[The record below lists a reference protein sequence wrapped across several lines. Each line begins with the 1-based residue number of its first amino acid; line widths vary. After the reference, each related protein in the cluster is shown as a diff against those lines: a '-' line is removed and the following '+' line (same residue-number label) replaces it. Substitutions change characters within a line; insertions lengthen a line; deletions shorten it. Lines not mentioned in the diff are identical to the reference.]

1 MLIVYQVGRII
12 LEAWH
17 LLLESS
23 VYVLFGLVAAGLFR
37 IWLRPETVTRH
48 LGGGRFRSVFKAAL
62 LGLPMPLC
70 SCGVLPAVVGLKKQG
85 ANNGAATAFMISTPE
100 TGVDSIAVTYALMD
114 PVMTVAR
121 PVSALATAV
130 AAGTAENAWFRP
142 ENQPTTPPDAACPVD
157 GCCDGV
163 DCPPDVHRRHHG
175 FWEKTS
181 AGLKYAATDVWA
193 DMAAWF
199 FAGLVLAGLV
209 TALIPD
215 QVMSRALGGGL
226 GSMLLMLV
234 IGIPI
239 YICATASTPLAAA
252 LILKGV
258 SPGAALV
265 FLLAGP
271 ATNLTSLTVLA
282 GTLGRRAAAIYL
294 GSLAV
299 MSILC
304 GLALNQVYAGL
315 GVNPAA
321 VAGQAGEIV
330 PGWARWAG
338 AMILIALSVGPVS
351 RTLKRRLESIR
362 NGRTAPND
370 TGSGPSCLEPG

>member
-1 MLIVYQVGRII
+1 
-12 LEAWH
+12 
-17 LLLESS
+17 
-23 VYVLFGLVAAGLFR
+23 
-37 IWLRPETVTRH
+37 
-48 LGGGRFRSVFKAAL
+48 
-62 LGLPMPLC
+62 
-70 SCGVLPAVVGLKKQG
+70 
-85 ANNGAATAFMISTPE
+85 
-100 TGVDSIAVTYALMD
+100 
-114 PVMTVAR
+114 
-121 PVSALATAV
+121 
-130 AAGTAENAWFRP
+130 
-142 ENQPTTPPDAACPVD
+142 
-157 GCCDGV
+157 
-163 DCPPDVHRRHHG
+163 
-175 FWEKTS
+175 
-181 AGLKYAATDVWA
+181 
-193 DMAAWF
+193 
-199 FAGLVLAGLV
+199 
-209 TALIPD
+209 
-215 QVMSRALGGGL
+215 
-226 GSMLLMLV
+226 
-234 IGIPI
+234 
-239 YICATASTPLAAA
+239 
-252 LILKGV
+252 
-258 SPGAALV
+258 V